1 MNDDSIDL
9 DAHRGSAAQT
19 ATEVRRRL
27 SEVEA
32 DQVALRQRKAELE
45 KFLLAAPATT
55 WPEAADKARY
65 LIKLFAA
72 TTAARDPLRQKLIA
86 RVLDDFTMLAEQ
98 PVKTA
103 ATNGAE

>member
-1 MNDDSIDL
+1 MNDQPIDI
-9 DAHRGSAAQT
+9 DAHRDTAAQT

-32 DQVALRQRKAELE
+32 DQLALRQRKAELE
-45 KFLLAAPATT
+45 KFLLAAPAAT

-72 TTAARDPLRQKLIA
+72 TTAAREPLRQKLIA
-86 RVLDDFTMLAEQ
+86 RVLDDFTRLAEE

-103 ATNGAE
+103 AINVAE